1 MKFEMVKIEELEKK
15 IEQQEIKGIYLLY
28 GEETFLLEQQLNK
41 IKKKFGETIKG
52 INYIN
57 IDENNVQELISDIE
71 TPAFGYPTKLIIARE
86 TGIFK
91 REGKGKTGGA
101 SKEVKDKIKKEI
113 KRYKKMPPVAA
124 ESTMTKNY
132 IETMLEM
139 PWNKVSRDSK
149 SLEKAM
155 EILDK
160 ALVKW
165 QENSN

>member
-1 MKFEMVKIEELEKK
+1 MEGMKFEMVKIEELEKK

-57 IDENNVQELISDIE
+57 IDENNVQELILDIE

-91 REGKGKTGGA
+91 MRRKG
-101 SKEVKDKIKKEI
+101 
-113 KRYKKMPPVAA
+113 
-124 ESTMTKNY
+124 
-132 IETMLEM
+132 
-139 PWNKVSRDSK
+139 
-149 SLEKAM
+149 
-155 EILDK
+155 
-160 ALVKW
+160 
-165 QENSN
+165 